1 MRELKE
7 VVGGTESDV
16 FVNCFFGVN
25 VIFNKELI
33 SSSYLKIWFL
43 FVFLMIFMKNN
54 NKKYNKFKISVN
66 DCLRDFIFLE
76 ICYVNDFLFDRE
88 IIE

>member
-1 MRELKE
+1 MYLLI
-7 VVGGTESDV
+7 V
-16 FVNCFFGVN
+16 FGVN

-54 NKKYNKFKISVN
+54 NKKYNKFKNIIV
-66 DCLRDFIFLE
+66 LTIVYEILFFWKFVMLMIFYL
-76 ICYVNDFLFDRE
+76 
-88 IIE
+88 IEK